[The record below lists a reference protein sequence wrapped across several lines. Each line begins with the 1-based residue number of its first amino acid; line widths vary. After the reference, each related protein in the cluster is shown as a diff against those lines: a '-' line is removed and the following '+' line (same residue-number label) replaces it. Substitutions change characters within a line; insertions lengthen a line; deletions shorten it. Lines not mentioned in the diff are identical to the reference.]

1 MSWFTK
7 KWLIMAVLI
16 LIAIAVSYLCPEYVN
31 ELRVF
36 YGKLVGHSD

>member
-16 LIAIAVSYLCPEYVN
+16 LIAIAVGYLCPEYVN

-36 YGKLVGHSD
+36 LRQVGRAF